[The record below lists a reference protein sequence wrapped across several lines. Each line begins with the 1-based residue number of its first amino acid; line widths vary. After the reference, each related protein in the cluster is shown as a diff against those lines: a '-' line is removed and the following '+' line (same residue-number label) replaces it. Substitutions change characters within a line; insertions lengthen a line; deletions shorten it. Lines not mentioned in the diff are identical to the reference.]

1 MSEKVNQLIDE
12 IRGKSLRL
20 KDSLSAER
28 TRVMNLEAEIEKLKN
43 TISEKETDLKKKVE
57 EIELLRNDM
66 KAVETNSIPVQ
77 KESGITDEQID
88 ELVKE
93 IEFCIAKLKG

>member
-12 IRGKSLRL
+12 IREKSLSI

-28 TRVMNLEAEIEKLKN
+28 TKVESLETEVENLKN
-43 TISEKETDLKKKVE
+43 KISEKENDLKNKVS
-57 EIELLRNDM
+57 EIESLRNDM
-66 KAVETNSIPVQ
+66 SSMETKSIPVQ